1 MPRTSFRVAAIGSIL
16 LAMAG
21 AAAGQAPPPPLI
33 SLGDAVVSGFSGT
46 RVPDPAAPRPPGK
59 SVADLTVIDPD
70 GAAARILDLS
80 RPGAAWNAAVIA
92 APSRLDLP
100 AKTVGQVFG
109 VALDDA
115 PAPNAYLAATS
126 AFGLAI
132 VGRGP
137 DGLPERRRQ
146 GGPGTSWMAGQF
158 GLDLSGGPG
167 SIYRVDGATGAVTLF
182 AEVMLNGAA
191 NPAPGLGNLAY
202 DAASRQLFV
211 SDLHTGLVHRFSIEG
226 GTEPGPPYDHGV
238 QGRAAAGLAPVAF
251 DPAGRPNIASA
262 RFKADDPRTWGFAPP
277 ARRVFAVAV
286 HDGRLFYSVNN
297 GADAE
302 APQIWSVGLTRE
314 GGFGDDARIELT
326 LPAAPGPYP
335 VTDMVFSNRG
345 AMILAQRAPLAAS
358 WDFSTFTRPG
368 EPRVLRYVLETPDDP
383 ATPSRWVREPEEYAV
398 GFAGTFRNAN
408 GGVDL
413 GYGYGPDG
421 VLVTGAGCESTLWA
435 TGQKLRDAPALRE
448 RLERGGPLLVDG
460 LQASPAGPARSFNEP
475 PETTYFVDY
484 DGRPADPKDAGHMGG
499 VRIRKA
505 PCVPPV
511 AWYGGPL
518 YPYAPPYVVVVS
530 DPPVWPPGV
539 CPPGAGWGGPFGGCG
554 GIDGGCPWAI
564 GPGGWCGPVVIDC
577 KINPDPKLCPLPPVD
592 LTLEKTV
599 SGEPKYDAG
608 TGLWTVTFTLT
619 VSNAG
624 APFAP
629 GATIAISDPV
639 PAGMTFTSATG
650 AGWLCI
656 PAPPLSS
663 GNLNCRHNY
672 GPGILASG
680 GTVNP
685 LTVTATVKE
694 PGKYENCGTVGLW
707 PGAPYIETSLD
718 NNKACATVEVKK
730 LPVDLAIEKTGK
742 VEKGS
747 GTPDGTGEATV
758 AFNLAITNVGPG
770 FAGANVIT
778 VTDVVPAGLTFTA
791 VAAPSDWNCGPATP
805 IASGGTLTC
814 TYTGAGPA
822 APGATLGN
830 IGITATTKGKGP
842 WENCAEVAVAPA
854 SFQETTLANNK
865 ACATV
870 NDDGF
875 DKPDDPPPVPK
886 MCGLNVIFVVDESG
900 SVGGAAGQVTAA
912 LTNAASILNTNGAQ
926 AAVIHFSDAA
936 QLVQPMSTS
945 TWGSIATGYSP
956 VGGTNWEA
964 GLAAAAALLPGPPP
978 ATVVVFITDG
988 VPNAAL
994 DGSGNTFYTDSVT
1007 ATNEAIPV
1015 VNQLY
1020 GAGVPVIGIGIG
1032 SVSTHLNALLG
1043 GNVQMTSFG
1052 GLSGT
1057 LSALA
1062 KQLCP
1067 SLYLSKSISPNYI
1080 NLHDTP
1086 NVNQVTVTLSLT
1098 NTAGNLTN
1106 VVVQDDLPSQLTN
1119 PTNLTTSANPP
1130 SSAVAGDPVVWTIPA
1145 MAQGDTATLSFKVT
1159 LSPSSPIPTNGSWL
1173 CIRNFAQ
1180 VTAVGTGTVGAAPNN
1195 MANAETGPVH
1205 EPDEASAQVCI
1216 RDYEQPPP
1224 QPCTTPYLWVKKTP
1238 LNEVCRP
1245 PVQGVESALPCKFTV
1260 TVTAQCTDFSGPVL
1274 FGDGLF
1280 SGSSPNPIPIA
1291 SITSTPPVNCTWSSG
1306 SPSTCAD
1313 PNVSL
1318 ALGQTI
1324 TFTVTLGGPIAAGTY
1339 KNCFV
1344 ADGKTPVPTTY
1355 PAAYSDVN
1363 PGMSPSGGQWGHCVN
1378 FVVAEPAPAIAGCPP
1393 GQTLSDGKCVRT
1405 PPPPPPPPV
1414 VCPAGSLLR
1423 FGACVKGDVCAPPRV
1438 ATAAGACE
1446 CPQGTIER
1454 GRECVRAPAC
1464 APPRVATAKGC
1475 ECPQGTI
1482 ERGRECVRAPACT
1495 PPRVATAKGCECPQ
1509 GTIARGRECVP
1520 VPTCAAPRVPGRRG
1534 VCECPPGTRER
1545 GRECVRIPACA
1556 PPRVATASG
1565 ACRCPDGLV
1574 ERGNACVK
1582 PPPVCAKP
1590 KIPNAAGQ
1598 CVCPSGLEA
1607 RGSQCVKPPPAL
1619 RCVAPAF
1626 PDRSGT
1632 RCLCPSG
1639 MRSQGRTCI
1648 PVLRRP
1654 ETDPRQP
1661 KIPATPSP
1669 KTEQRGRSGAAGGN

>member
-1 MPRTSFRVAAIGSIL
+1 MSRASLHAAFVAVL
-16 LAMAG
+16 LLG
-21 AAAGQAPPPPLI
+21 PPGIAAGQPAPPPLI
-33 SLGDAVVSGFSGT
+33 GLGDAVVAGFAGT
-46 RVPDPAAPRPPGK
+46 VVPDPTQPRLPGR
-59 SVADLTVIDPD
+59 SVADLTFIDPD
-70 GAAARILDLS
+70 GASARILNIGNA
-80 RPGAAWNAAVIA
+80 GAPWNAAVMS
-92 APSRLDLP
+92 APSRLDIP
-100 AKTVGQVFG
+100 ARTIGQVFG

-137 DGLPERRRQ
+137 AGSPERRRQ

-158 GLDLSGGPG
+158 GLELSGGPG
-167 SIYRVDGATGAVTLF
+167 SIYRVDGVTGAVTLF

-191 NPAPGLGNLAY
+191 NPAAGLGNLAY

-211 SDLHTGLVHRFSIEG
+211 PDLHTGMIHRLSVESG
-226 GTEPGPPYDHGV
+226 AEPGPAFDHGV
-238 QGRAAAGLAPVAF
+238 QGRSAAGLPPVAF
-251 DPAGRPNIASA
+251 DPAARPNIASA
-262 RFKADDPRTWGFAPP
+262 RFKVDDPSTWGFAPP

-286 HDGRLFYSVNN
+286 RDGRLFYSVNN

-302 APQIWSVGLTRE
+302 APQVWSVGLTRE

-335 VTDMVFSNRG
+335 VTDIVFSHRG

-421 VLVTGAGCESTLWA
+421 MRVTSAGCESTLWA
-435 TGQKLRDAPALRE
+435 TGQKLRDAPALRD

-460 LQASPAGPARSFNEP
+460 LQASPAGQVRSFNAP

-484 DGRPADPKDAGHMGG
+484 DGRPAGPGDAGHMGG

-505 PCVPPV
+505 PCAPPA

-530 DPPVWPPGV
+530 DPPFWPPGV

-554 GIDGGCPWAI
+554 GIDGGCPWGV
-564 GPGGWCGPVVIDC
+564 GPGGWCGPIVIDC

-592 LTLEKTV
+592 LKLEKTV
-599 SGEPKYDAG
+599 AGEPKYDPG
-608 TGLWTVTFTLT
+608 TGLWTIAFTLT

-629 GATIAISDPV
+629 GASIVISDPV
-639 PAGMTFTSATG
+639 PTGMTFTSATG
-650 AGWLCI
+650 TGWLCI

-663 GNLNCRHNY
+663 GNLNCRHNF
-672 GPGILASG
+672 GPGFLAAGAS
-680 GTVNP
+680 VAP

-694 PGKYENCGTVGLW
+694 PGKYENCGTAGLW
-707 PGAPYIETSLD
+707 PGAPYFEASLD

-730 LPVDLAIEKTGK
+730 LPVDVAIKKTGK
-742 VEKGS
+742 TTAGS
-747 GTPDGTGEATV
+747 GGPVGETATGLSYT
-758 AFNLAITNVGPG
+758 LAVTNVGPG
-770 FAGANVIT
+770 FAGAGAIT
-778 VTDVVPAGLTFTA
+778 VTDVVPAGITFTA
-791 VAAPSDWNCGPATP
+791 ITAPSDWTCTPAP
-805 IASGGTLTC
+805 IAAGATLTC
-814 TYTGAGPA
+814 TYNGTGPS
-822 APGATLGN
+822 APGDSLGA
-830 IGITATTKGKGP
+830 IGITATATGSGP
-842 WENCAEVAVAPA
+842 WENCTNAAIAPA
-854 SFQETTLANNK
+854 TGTDANLDDNKSCVTLK
-865 ACATV
+865 K
-870 NDDGF
+870 DDEF
-875 DKPDDPPPVPK
+875 DDPDDPPPVPK
-886 MCGLNVIFVVDESG
+886 MCGVNVIFVVDESG
-900 SVGGAAGQVTAA
+900 SVGSAAGQVTSA

-945 TWGSIATGYSP
+945 TWGSIASGYAP

-978 ATVVVFITDG
+978 GTIVVFITDG

-994 DGSGNTFYTDSVT
+994 DGSGSTFYTDSVT

-1015 VNQLY
+1015 VNQIY
-1020 GAGVPVIGIGIG
+1020 AAGVPVIGIGIG

-1043 GNVQMTSFG
+1043 GNVQMTTFG
-1052 GLSGT
+1052 GLSGALT
-1057 LSALA
+1057 GLA

-1067 SLYLSKSISPNYI
+1067 SLYLSKSISPSYI

-1086 NVNQVTVTLSLT
+1086 NVTEVTVTLSLT

-1106 VVVQDDLPSQLTN
+1106 VVVQDDLPSQLTT
-1119 PTNLTTSANPP
+1119 PTIVSTSATPP

-1145 MAQGDTATLSFKVT
+1145 MAQGDTATLTFKVT
-1159 LSPSSPIPTNGSWL
+1159 LAPSAAIPTDGSWL
-1173 CIRNFAQ
+1173 CYNNFAQ
-1180 VTAVGTGTVGAAPNN
+1180 VTAVGSGTVGSVPNN

-1205 EPDEASAQVCI
+1205 ESDEARARVCL
-1216 RDYEQPPP
+1216 RNYDPPDP
-1224 QPCTTPYLWVKKTP
+1224 VPCTTPYLWVKKSP

-1260 TVTAQCTDFSGPVL
+1260 TVTAQCTNFSGPVL

-1291 SITSTPPVNCTWSSG
+1291 SITSNPPVNCTWTSG

-1313 PNVSL
+1313 PSVSL
-1318 ALGQTI
+1318 ALGQSI
-1324 TFTVTLGGPIAAGTY
+1324 TFTVTLGGPIPAGTY
-1339 KNCFV
+1339 RNCFV

-1355 PAAYSDVN
+1355 PAAYADVN
-1363 PGMSPSGGQWGHCVN
+1363 PGTSPSGGQWGHCAN

-1393 GQTLSDGKCVRT
+1393 GQSRVDGKCVRVA
-1405 PPPPPPPPV
+1405 PPPPPPPV
-1414 VCPAGSLLR
+1414 LCPSGTQLR
-1423 FGACVKGDVCAPPRV
+1423 FGTCVKVD
-1438 ATAAGACE
+1438 
-1446 CPQGTIER
+1446 
-1454 GRECVRAPAC
+1454 AC
-1464 APPRVATAKGC
+1464 APPRVPGPTGACACPPGTLERGRDCVKAPACPPPQVLTAKGC
-1475 ECPQGTI
+1475 ECPQGTVL
-1482 ERGRECVRAPACT
+1482 RGRACVNVPA
-1495 PPRVATAKGCECPQ
+1495 
-1509 GTIARGRECVP
+1509 
-1520 VPTCAAPRVPGRRG
+1520 CAAPRVLGPQGN
-1534 VCECPPGTRER
+1534 CDCPIGTRAR
-1545 GRECVRIPACA
+1545 GRECVRIPSCA
-1556 PPRVATASG
+1556 PPRIATASG
-1565 ACRCPDGLV
+1565 GCRCPEGLI
-1574 ERGNACVK
+1574 ERGGACVR
-1582 PPPVCAKP
+1582 PPPACAKP
-1590 KIPNAAGQ
+1590 RIVNPAGQ
-1598 CVCPSGLEA
+1598 CVCPPGLEQ
-1607 RGSQCVKPPPAL
+1607 RGGACVKPVPETV
-1619 RCVAPAF
+1619 RCTPPAF
-1626 PDRSGT
+1626 PDRSG
-1632 RCLCPSG
+1632 RSCLCPQN
-1639 MRSQGRTCI
+1639 MRST
-1648 PVLRRP
+1648 
-1654 ETDPRQP
+1654 
-1661 KIPATPSP
+1661 
-1669 KTEQRGRSGAAGGN
+1669 GRSCVPIPGRQGPDVPRGSAVPFR